1 MSLFL
6 SVSALENIF
15 NGIVTMNKII
25 KFTANRVWRTY
36 QGGKLLD
43 TIEGKENPQDS
54 SFPEDW
60 IGSTVEARNVGREHV
75 SEGLAMVTDDEG
87 QSVPFRDLLQK
98 DQPYFLGKSGN
109 TMRSM
114 DDIPL
119 VKYLDSSTRLHF
131 QVHPTREF
139 AQERLGVPRG
149 KTEAYVILETREDVS
164 DPYIYAGFQR
174 SPSREQLKK
183 WIKTQDVASIESC
196 FDKIPVKP
204 GDVFL
209 LPGGRPHALGEGIL
223 MLEIMEPS
231 DLAVRFEFERCGY
244 EIPEQARFMGR
255 DIETALD
262 VFNFDP
268 VSPEKVDAEFRC
280 NPKVLTTD
288 EYGNSLEELIG
299 ADDTSCFTVKR
310 ASVNGSFNR
319 KEDAFFYG
327 IVTDGSGTF
336 RIGDDVTQ
344 LNRWDRFFCPAGVSE
359 FEYQTDSGMSIL
371 ECYPGN
377 S

>member
-1 MSLFL
+1 
-6 SVSALENIF
+6 
-15 NGIVTMNKII
+15 MNQII

-43 TIEGKENPQDS
+43 AIEGKECPTDS

-60 IGSTVEARNVGREHV
+60 IGSTVEARNVGREHIT
-75 SEGLAMVTDDEG
+75 EGLAMVPDEQG
-87 QSVPFRDLLQK
+87 NRVPFRDLLAAKQ
-98 DQPYFLGKSGN
+98 DYFLGCDENGV
-109 TMRSM
+109 RSF

-131 QVHPTREF
+131 QAHPTRAF
-139 AQERLGVPRG
+139 SQARLGMPRG
-149 KTEAYVILETREDVS
+149 KTEAYVILQTREEVET
-164 DPYIYAGFQR
+164 PYIYAGFQR
-174 SPSREQLKK
+174 SPSREQLKE
-183 WIKTQDVASIESC
+183 WIETQNIEAIESC

-209 LPGGRPHALGEGIL
+209 IPGGRPHALGEGIL

-268 VSPEKVDAEFRC
+268 VGIEDVDKEFRC
-280 NPKVLTTD
+280 HPFVLHED
-288 EYGNSLEELIG
+288 DKGNQLEQLIG
-299 ADDTSCFTVKR
+299 AKDTPCFTVRR
-310 ASVNGSFNR
+310 ATVNSDFAR
-319 KEDAFFYG
+319 QEDAFFYG
-327 IVTDGSGTF
+327 IVTEGEGEL
-336 RIGDDVTQ
+336 RVGDEITTLKQ
-344 LNRWDRFFCPAGVSE
+344 WDRFFCPAGITD
-359 FEYQTDSGMSIL
+359 FEYLPKAGRTLSIL

-377 S
+377 TE

>member
-1 MSLFL
+1 
-6 SVSALENIF
+6 
-15 NGIVTMNKII
+15 MNQII

-43 TIEGKENPQDS
+43 TIEGKASPKDS

-60 IGSTVEARNVGREHV
+60 IGSTVQARNVGREHV
-75 SEGLAMVTDDEG
+75 SEGLAMVTDDAG
-87 QSVPFRDLLQK
+87 QSIPFRDLLKKEQA
-98 DQPYFLGKSGN
+98 YFLGSTAD

-131 QVHPTREF
+131 QAHPTREF
-139 AQERLGVPRG
+139 AEERLGLPRG

-174 SPSREQLKK
+174 SPSREQLKS
-183 WIKTQDVASIESC
+183 WIETQDIESIEAC
-196 FDKIPVKP
+196 FDRIPVKP

-209 LPGGRPHALGEGIL
+209 IPGGRPHALGAGIL

-231 DLAVRFEFERCGY
+231 DLAVRFEFERCGFV
-244 EIPEQARFMGR
+244 IPEQARFMGR

-262 VFNFDP
+262 VFNFEP
-268 VSPEKVDAEFRC
+268 VPPENVDAEFRC
-280 NPKVLTTD
+280 APRVLSRD
-288 EYGNSLEELIG
+288 QFGNCLEELIG
-299 ADDTSCFTVKR
+299 GDKTSCFTIKR
-310 ASVNGSFNR
+310 ASVKGSFKR

-327 IVTDGSGTF
+327 VVIDGSGTF
-336 RIGDDVTQ
+336 STGNEVTQ
-344 LNRWDRFFCPAGVSE
+344 LKRWERFFCPAGVEE
-359 FEYQTDSGMSIL
+359 FQYQSDSGMTIL

>member
-1 MSLFL
+1 
-6 SVSALENIF
+6 
-15 NGIVTMNKII
+15 MNKII

-43 TIEGKENPQDS
+43 TIEGKESPQDS

-60 IGSTVEARNVGREHV
+60 IGSTVQARNIGREHI
-75 SEGLAMVTDDEG
+75 SEGLAMVTDEAG
-87 QSVPFRDLLQK
+87 QSVPFRDLLQTN
-98 DQPYFLGKSGN
+98 QGYFLGKN
-109 TMRSM
+109 DDTMRSM

-131 QVHPTREF
+131 QAHPTREF
-139 AQERLGVPRG
+139 AEKRLGLPRG
-149 KTEAYVILETREDVS
+149 KTEAYVILETRAEVS
-164 DPYIYAGFQR
+164 EPYIYAGFQR

-183 WIKTQDVASIESC
+183 WIETQDIASIESC
-196 FDKIPVKP
+196 FDRIPVKT

-244 EIPEQARFMGR
+244 VIPEQARFMGR

-262 VFNFDP
+262 VFNLDP
-268 VSPEKVDAEFRC
+268 VPPEKIDAEFRC
-280 NPKVLTTD
+280 KPKTLSSD
-288 EYGNSLEELIG
+288 EHGNSLEELIG

-310 ASVNGSFNR
+310 TSVNSSVKR
-319 KEDAFFYG
+319 KEEAFFYG
-327 IVTDGSGTF
+327 IVTCGSGTLL
-336 RIGDDVTQ
+336 IGDEVTQ
-344 LNRWDRFFCPAGVSE
+344 LKQWDRFFCPAGVSE

>member
-1 MSLFL
+1 
-6 SVSALENIF
+6 
-15 NGIVTMNKII
+15 MNQVI

-36 QGGKLLD
+36 QGGMLLD
-43 TIEGKENPQDS
+43 TIEGKETPKDS

-60 IGSTVEARNVGREHV
+60 IGSTVEARNIGREHI
-75 SEGLAMVTDDEG
+75 SEGLAMVMNNKGE
-87 QSVPFRDLLQK
+87 SVSFRDLLKNNQE
-98 DQPYFLGKSGN
+98 YFLGKDGE

-131 QVHPTREF
+131 QAHPTREF
-139 AQERLGVPRG
+139 AQERLDMPRG
-149 KTEAYVILETREDVS
+149 KTEAYVILETREGIS

-174 SPSREQLKK
+174 SPSREQLKT
-183 WIKTQDVASIESC
+183 WIETQDIASIESC
-196 FDKIPVKP
+196 FDRIPVKA

-244 EIPEQARFMGR
+244 VIPEQARFMGK

-268 VSPEKVDAEFRC
+268 VPPEQVDAEFRC
-280 NPKVLTTD
+280 DPIVISTD
-288 EYGNSLEELIG
+288 EQGNSLEELIG
-299 ADDTSCFTVKR
+299 ANDTSCFIVKRSTVKGGFKR
-310 ASVNGSFNR
+310 D
-319 KEDAFFYG
+319 EDAFFYG

-336 RIGDDVTQ
+336 CIGDEVTQ
-344 LNRWDRFFCPAGVSE
+344 LNRWDRFFCPAGISE
-359 FEYQTDSGMSIL
+359 FEYLTESGMSIL
-371 ECYPGN
+371 ECYPGI
-377 S
+377 SL